1 MFAIGREFV
10 HGNRN
15 YRVQINRKNDKGLK
29 STQNVTSITTH
40 YSQKSTSDESV
51 TTNAK
56 KKTRQI
62 AFIDAIKYPT
72 SLAN

>member
-29 STQNVTSITTH
+29 ST
-40 YSQKSTSDESV
+40 
-51 TTNAK
+51 
-56 KKTRQI
+56 
-62 AFIDAIKYPT
+62 
-72 SLAN
+72 